1 MSTILIR
8 SGVDK
13 WMAEDMPRLRGA
25 IRSRD
30 HAKALDPFINNRT
43 FEEVPEV
50 VSAII
55 RASTH
60 LAPAT
65 VNARLHILRRVC
77 NLAYKRWDWIEKPI
91 AQKVAMLPVSNERH
105 YYLTRAQVEALVQ
118 ASGNVNAGK
127 LIVFAAFTGL
137 RLSEMFRFN
146 KHPTLWQGSI
156 RLPARTK
163 NGRPRSIPLHPKAM
177 NIAKQMPLLLGPNR
191 LKIHWK
197 RAREICH
204 LEHIHWHDLRHT
216 FASWILQAGGS
227 LAELKELMGHT
238 TIQQTMRYAHL
249 EVRHLRRAV
258 NRL

>member
-1 MSTILIR
+1 MSAILIR
-8 SGVDK
+8 TGIDK
-13 WMAEDMPRLRGA
+13 WMTEDVPRLKGA
-25 IRSRD
+25 VRSRD
-30 HAKALDPFINNRT
+30 HAKALDPFINNRS
-43 FEEVPEV
+43 FDDIPDV
-50 VSAII
+50 VSAVI
-55 RASTH
+55 RASSH

-91 AQKVAMLPVSNERH
+91 AQKISMLPVNNERH
-105 YYLTRAQVEALVQ
+105 YYLTRAQVESLVK
-118 ASGNVNAGK
+118 ACYDPNAGK
-127 LIVFAAFTGL
+127 LVVFAAFTGL
-137 RLSEMFRFN
+137 RISEMFRFN
-146 KHPTLWQGSI
+146 KHPTLWQGSV

-163 NGRPRSIPLHPKAM
+163 NGRPRSIPLHPRALT
-177 NIAKQMPLLLGPNR
+177 IAKQMPLPITHQQLRKN
-191 LKIHWK
+191 WEW
-197 RAREICH
+197 ARQQRH

-249 EVRHLRRAV
+249 EIKHLRRAV